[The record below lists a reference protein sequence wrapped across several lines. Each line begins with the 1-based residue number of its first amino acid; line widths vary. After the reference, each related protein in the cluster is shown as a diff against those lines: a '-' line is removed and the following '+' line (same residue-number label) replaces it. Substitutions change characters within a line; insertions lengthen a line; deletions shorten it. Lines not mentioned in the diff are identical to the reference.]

1 MEAGGWRLT
10 ADKPFIAHRKPCN
23 ESCGK
28 SGETNR
34 RAYISLKLAFL
45 FLFVDVKNYCIS
57 QRIGNRFKN
66 KKISTCEVGNISHI
80 VIFEGVIK
88 SEQPL

>member
-1 MEAGGWRLT
+1 MSAEGWRLT
-10 ADKPFIAHRKPCN
+10 ADKLFIAHRKPCN

-45 FLFVDVKNYCIS
+45 FLFADAKN
-57 QRIGNRFKN
+57 F
-66 KKISTCEVGNISHI
+66 TA
-80 VIFEGVIK
+80 
-88 SEQPL
+88 